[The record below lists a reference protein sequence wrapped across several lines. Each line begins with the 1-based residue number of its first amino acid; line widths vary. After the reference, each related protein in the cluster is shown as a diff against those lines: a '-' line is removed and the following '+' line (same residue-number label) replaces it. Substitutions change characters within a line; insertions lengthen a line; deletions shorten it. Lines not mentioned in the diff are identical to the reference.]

1 MDISLLLEYSWVLVV
16 LVVLEGILSADN
28 ALVLAIM
35 VKHLPPEQRRK
46 ALFYGVLGAFIF
58 RLGALFLISLLV
70 NIWQIQALGAA
81 YLLFISINHLVRKK
95 FAKKQEQDGTEKK
108 KNRKQSGFWM
118 TVLKVEIADVAFAI
132 DSILAAI
139 ALAIALTPTGLG
151 TIGGLDAGQFFV
163 VFAGGMIGLIIMR
176 FAANQFVVLLHKKP
190 ALETAAFIIVGWV
203 GVKLVVATLAHP
215 SLAIISEEFP
225 HSIAWKLTFYGIL
238 LAVALGGWFFQP
250 KNSVATE

>member
-1 MDISLLLEYSWVLVV
+1 MDISLLLEYSWVLLV
-16 LVVLEGILSADN
+16 LVILEGILSADN

-35 VKHLPPEQRRK
+35 VKHLPAEQRRK

-58 RLGALFLISLLV
+58 RLAALFLISLLV

-81 YLLFISINHLVRKK
+81 YLLFISINHLIRKK
-95 FAKKQEQDGTEKK
+95 FAKSHEHDESKKK
-108 KNRKQSGFWM
+108 KNKKHSGFWM
-118 TVLKVEIADVAFAI
+118 TVFKVEIADVAFAI

-139 ALAIALTPTGLG
+139 ALAMALTPTGLG

-176 FAANQFVVLLHKKP
+176 FAANQFVVLLNKKP
-190 ALETAAFIIVGWV
+190 GLETAAFLIVGWV
-203 GVKLVVATLAHP
+203 GVKLAIATLAHP
-215 SLAIISEEFP
+215 SLGFISEQFP

-238 LAVALGGWFFQP
+238 VAIAVGGWFFQP
-250 KNSVATE
+250 KNSIVTE